1 MHGLRGAKPNSIKVT
16 QPNNFGATFLNI
28 IGGSPPRASH
38 KEWIVDSYYG
48 QGQAL
53 QPVQIGPKG
62 LYQQ

>member
-1 MHGLRGAKPNSIKVT
+1 MT
-16 QPNNFGATFLNI
+16 QPHNFGATFLNI
-28 IGGSPPRASH
+28 IGGSPPKASH